1 MARVVCII
9 LFCFLAACR
18 ADTLSKR
25 LTRLAIDAAAGDSD
39 ARYNL
44 AVELYRGD
52 SLKRDYTT
60 AATLWRGA
68 MEQGN
73 VNAMNNYAFLL
84 FQGWGVKADP
94 ERAVALWHRAA
105 LRGEVE
111 SQLHLG
117 YAALIGKG
125 ASRDTVE
132 AVARFRTT
140 IKLAE
145 QSRDS
150 IDGVNAADARGQL
163 AAIPALAAGD
173 AKRADSLAREYAR
186 VPSRVRH

>member
-1 MARVVCII
+1 MARAVCII
-9 LFCFLAACR
+9 VFCFLVACR
-18 ADTLSKR
+18 ADKPSKR
-25 LTRLAIDAAAGDSD
+25 LTRLAIDAATGDSD

-73 VNAMNNYAFLL
+73 INAMNNYAFLL

-94 ERAVALWHRAA
+94 ERAVALWHHAA
-105 LRGEVE
+105 QRGQVE

-125 ASRDTVE
+125 AARDTVE
-132 AVARFRTT
+132 AVARYRTT
-140 IKLAE
+140 IRLAE

-163 AAIPALAAGD
+163 AALPVLSAGD
-173 AKRADSLAREYAR
+173 AKRADSLAGEYAR
-186 VPSRVRH
+186 VPARARP

>member
-1 MARVVCII
+1 
-9 LFCFLAACR
+9 
-18 ADTLSKR
+18 
-25 LTRLAIDAAAGDSD
+25 
-39 ARYNL
+39 
-44 AVELYRGD
+44 
-52 SLKRDYTT
+52 
-60 AATLWRGA
+60 

-73 VNAMNNYAFLL
+73 INAMNNYASIL

-94 ERAVALWHRAA
+94 QRAVALWHRAA
-105 LRGEVE
+105 LRSQVE

-132 AVARFRTT
+132 AVARYRTT

-150 IDGVNAADARGQL
+150 IDGVNAADARGHL
-163 AAIPALAAGD
+163 AAILALSAGD

-186 VPSRVRH
+186 DPSRVRQ